1 MRGRGRL
8 TRARCRSAFLLGV
21 AVLLSGAK
29 SSPAEAQR
37 GTATEGALFLL
48 LPTGARAVGMGLAT
62 TTIRGSSESVW
73 WNPAGLSGRPQ
84 REAAIH
90 HSQSLNGT
98 GDALNVVIPWREFG
112 VVGIAA
118 SVLDL
123 GEQEPRVDSTG
134 ALGTLLPRQ
143 VVFAASF
150 ATQLGRGTAGVTYKV
165 VQFRVDCTGAC
176 ISLKASTS
184 ALDVG
189 AQYELGPA
197 LPITLGV
204 VVRNL
209 GIQLQVNDAE
219 QSDELP
225 TRVEAGVEYRP
236 RLPKRYSDQIDVR
249 IALDLSDDLTP
260 SRPRA
265 RIGSEVGIQRR
276 AFLRAGYIARSQATE
291 GGGPTVG
298 LGFALRRFVVDIGR
312 ITAGLSAD
320 AGQAPTH
327 LSVRFLF

>member
-1 MRGRGRL
+1 
-8 TRARCRSAFLLGV
+8 
-21 AVLLSGAK
+21 
-29 SSPAEAQR
+29 
-37 GTATEGALFLL
+37 LFLL

-62 TTIRGSSESVW
+62 MTARGSSESVW
-73 WNPAGLSGRPQ
+73 WNPAGLSGNPQ

-98 GDALNVVIPWREFG
+98 GDALNVVVPWRDFG
-112 VVGIAA
+112 VLGLAA

-150 ATQLGRGTAGVTYKV
+150 ATQFGRDATAGVTYKI

-176 ISLKASTS
+176 VSLQASTS

-189 AQYELGPA
+189 AQYDLRRI
-197 LPITLGV
+197 PIIVGAA
-204 VVRNL
+204 VRNL

-219 QSDELP
+219 QSDDLP
-225 TRVEAGVEYRP
+225 TRLEAGVEYRP
-236 RLPKRYSDQIDVR
+236 RLPARYADQVDVR
-249 IALDLSDDLTP
+249 VAVDISDDLTLN
-260 SRPRA
+260 RPRA
-265 RIGSEVGIQRR
+265 RFGSEVGIQRR
-276 AFLRAGYIARSQATE
+276 AFLRAGYIVRDQESE
-291 GGGPTVG
+291 GGGATVG
-298 LGFALRRFVVDIGR
+298 LGFVLRRLVVDIGR

>member
-1 MRGRGRL
+1 MRARGRL
-8 TRARCRSAFLLGV
+8 TRGPCWCALLLGLV
-21 AVLLSGAK
+21 LSGAA
-29 SSPAEAQR
+29 SSPASAQG

-48 LPTGARAVGMGLAT
+48 LPTGARAVGMGLAAM
-62 TTIRGSSESVW
+62 TIRGTSESVW
-73 WNPAGLSGRPQ
+73 WNPAGLSVRPR

-98 GDALNVVIPWREFG
+98 GDALSVVIPWRDFG
-112 VVGIAA
+112 VIGLSA

-176 ISLKASTS
+176 VSLQASTS

-189 AQYELGPA
+189 AQYELGPT
-197 LPITLGV
+197 LPFTLGLA
-204 VVRNL
+204 VRNL

-225 TRVEAGVEYRP
+225 TRIEAGVEYRP
-236 RLPKRYSDQIDVR
+236 RIPKRYSDQLEVR
-249 IALDLSDDLTP
+249 IVLDVSDDLTP
-260 SRPRA
+260 SQPRA
-265 RIGSEVGIQRR
+265 RIGSEIGIQRR
-276 AFLRAGYIARSQATE
+276 AFLRAGYIARSQSTE

-298 LGFALRRFVVDIGR
+298 LGFVLRRFVVDIGR

>member
-1 MRGRGRL
+1 MRVPVRL
-8 TRARCRSAFLLGV
+8 TGGRSWR
-21 AVLLSGAK
+21 AVLAAAALSALAA
-29 SSPAEAQR
+29 PNLVAQD
-37 GTATEGALFLL
+37 GIATEGALFLL
-48 LPTGARAVGMGLAT
+48 LPTGARAVGMGLAAT
-62 TTIRGSSESVW
+62 TARGTSESVW
-73 WNPAGLSGRPQ
+73 WNPAGLSGNPQ

-98 GDALNVVIPWREFG
+98 GDALNVVVPWRDFG
-112 VVGIAA
+112 VLGIAA

-143 VVFAASF
+143 VVFAATY
-150 ATQLGRGTAGVTYKV
+150 ATQLGQAATAGVTYKI

-176 ISLKASTS
+176 VSLQASTS

-189 AQYELGPA
+189 AQYDLGRR
-197 LPITLGV
+197 LPITLGAA
-204 VVRNL
+204 VRNL

-219 QSDELP
+219 QSDDLP
-225 TRVEAGVEYRP
+225 TRLEAGVEYRP
-236 RLPKRYSDQIDVR
+236 RLPARYADQVDVR
-249 IALDLSDDLTP
+249 VAVDVSDDL
-260 SRPRA
+260 SLGRPRA
-265 RIGSEVGIQRR
+265 RFGSEIGIQRR
-276 AFLRAGYIARSQATE
+276 AFLRAGYIVRDQESE

-298 LGFALRRFVVDIGR
+298 LGFVLRRFVVDIGR

>member
-1 MRGRGRL
+1 MRVRARL
-8 TRARCRSAFLLGV
+8 TRGRQWGRTL
-21 AVLLSGAK
+21 AVLGLAGMA
-29 SSPAEAQR
+29 PCMALAQG

-62 TTIRGSSESVW
+62 MTSRGTSESAW
-73 WNPAGLSGRPQ
+73 WNPAGLSGNPR

-112 VVGIAA
+112 VLGIAA

-123 GEQEPRVDSTG
+123 GEQEPRIDSSG

-150 ATQLGRGTAGVTYKV
+150 ATQLGPDATAGVTYKI

-176 ISLKASTS
+176 ASLQASTS

-189 AQYELGPA
+189 AQYDLGPR
-197 LPITLGV
+197 LPITVGAA
-204 VVRNL
+204 VRNL

-225 TRVEAGVEYRP
+225 TRLEAGVEYRP
-236 RLPKRYSDQIDVR
+236 RLPARYADQLDVR
-249 IALDLSDDLTP
+249 VAVDLSDDLTP
-260 SRPRA
+260 GRPRA
-265 RIGSEVGIQRR
+265 RIGSEIGIQRR
-276 AFLRAGYIARSQATE
+276 AYLRAGYIARNQDSE

-298 LGFALRRFVVDIGR
+298 LGFVLRRFVVDIGR

>member
-1 MRGRGRL
+1 MCRL
-8 TRARCRSAFLLGV
+8 TRGRCLCAFLLG
-21 AVLLSGAK
+21 AVLSGAQ
-29 SSPAEAQR
+29 PLTVGAQN
-37 GTATEGALFLL
+37 TATEGALFLL
-48 LPTGARAVGMGLAT
+48 LPTGARAVGMGLAAM
-62 TTIRGSSESVW
+62 TIRGTSESVW
-73 WNPAGLSGRPQ
+73 WNPAGLSARPQ

-98 GDALNVVIPWREFG
+98 GDALNVVLPWRDFG
-112 VVGIAA
+112 VLAVSA

-150 ATQLGRGTAGVTYKV
+150 ATQVGRGTAGVTYKV

-176 ISLKASTS
+176 VSLQASTS

-197 LPITLGV
+197 LPFTLGLA
-204 VVRNL
+204 VRNL

-219 QSDELP
+219 QSDKLP
-225 TRVEAGVEYRP
+225 TRLEAGVEYRP
-236 RLPKRYSDQIDVR
+236 RLPKRYSEQLDIRV
-249 IALDLSDDLTP
+249 AVDLSDDLTP
-260 SRPRA
+260 GHPRA
-265 RIGSEVGIQRR
+265 RVGSEVGIQRR
-276 AFLRAGYIARSQATE
+276 AFLRAGYIARTQATE

-298 LGFALRRFVVDIGR
+298 LGFVLRRFVVDIGR

-327 LSVRFLF
+327 LSMRFLF

>member
-1 MRGRGRL
+1 MLLAVVAAAGFA
-8 TRARCRSAFLLGV
+8 ARPLFAQGGV
-21 AVLLSGAK
+21 
-29 SSPAEAQR
+29 
-37 GTATEGALFLL
+37 ATEGALFLL
-48 LPTGARAVGMGLAT
+48 LPTGARAVGMGLAAT
-62 TTIRGSSESVW
+62 AARGTSESVW
-73 WNPAGLSGRPQ
+73 WNPAGLSGNPQ

-98 GDALNVVIPWREFG
+98 GDALNVVLPWRDFG
-112 VVGIAA
+112 VLGVSA

-143 VVFAASF
+143 VVFAATY
-150 ATQLGRGTAGVTYKV
+150 ATQLGSAATAGVTYKV

-176 ISLKASTS
+176 VSLQASTS

-189 AQYELGPA
+189 AQYDLGEW
-197 LPITLGV
+197 LPITFGAA
-204 VVRNL
+204 VRNL

-219 QSDELP
+219 QSDDLP
-225 TRVEAGVEYRP
+225 TRVEAGFEYRP
-236 RLPKRYSDQIDVR
+236 KLPARYASQLDVR
-249 IALDLSDDLTP
+249 VALDLSDDL
-260 SRPRA
+260 SIGRPRA
-265 RIGSEVGIQRR
+265 RFGSEVGIQRR
-276 AFLRAGYIARSQATE
+276 AYLRAGYIVRDQESE

-298 LGFALRRFVVDIGR
+298 LGFILRRFVVDIGR

>member
-1 MRGRGRL
+1 MLAAALIAGL
-8 TRARCRSAFLLGV
+8 APRSV
-21 AVLLSGAK
+21 T
-29 SSPAEAQR
+29 AQD
-37 GTATEGALFLL
+37 GIATEGALFLL
-48 LPTGARAVGMGLAT
+48 LPTGARAVGMGLAAMAA
-62 TTIRGSSESVW
+62 RGTSESVW
-73 WNPAGLSGRPQ
+73 WNPAGLSGNPR

-98 GDALNVVIPWREFG
+98 GDALNVILPFREFG
-112 VVGIAA
+112 VIGLAA

-123 GEQEPRVDSTG
+123 GEQEPRVDSSG

-143 VVFAASF
+143 VVFAATY
-150 ATQLGRGTAGVTYKV
+150 ATQLGRDATAGVTYKI

-176 ISLKASTS
+176 ISLQASTS

-189 AQYELGPA
+189 AQYDLGQR
-197 LPITLGV
+197 LPITLGAA
-204 VVRNL
+204 VRNL

-225 TRVEAGVEYRP
+225 TRVEAGLEYRP
-236 RLPKRYSDQIDVR
+236 RLPSRYANQIDVR
-249 IALDLSDDLTP
+249 VAVDLSDDL
-260 SRPRA
+260 SLGRPRA
-265 RIGSEVGIQRR
+265 RFGSEIGIQRR
-276 AFLRAGYIARSQATE
+276 AFLRAGYIMRDQESE

-298 LGFALRRFVVDIGR
+298 LGFILRRFVVDIGR

>member
-1 MRGRGRL
+1 MLVRHRL
-8 TRARCRSAFLLGV
+8 TRGRPWRRLLAALLAAGTP
-21 AVLLSGAK
+21 AVL
-29 SSPAEAQR
+29 PAQD

-62 TTIRGSSESVW
+62 MTSRGTSESAW
-73 WNPAGLSGRPQ
+73 WNPAGLSGDPR

-98 GDALNVVIPWREFG
+98 GDALNVVLPWREFG
-112 VVGIAA
+112 VLGIAA

-123 GEQEPRVDSTG
+123 GEQETRIDSTG
-134 ALGTLLPRQ
+134 ALGTLFPRQ
-143 VVFAASF
+143 LVFAASF
-150 ATQLGRGTAGVTYKV
+150 ATQLGRDATAGVTYKV

-176 ISLKASTS
+176 VSLHASTS

-189 AQYELGPA
+189 AQYDLGPRFPVTFGA
-197 LPITLGV
+197 A
-204 VVRNL
+204 VRNL

-219 QSDELP
+219 QSDDLP

-236 RLPKRYSDQIDVR
+236 RLPARYADQVDLRV
-249 IALDLSDDLTP
+249 AVDLSDDLNLG
-260 SRPRA
+260 SPRA
-265 RIGSEVGIQRR
+265 RIGSEIGIQRR
-276 AFLRAGYIARSQATE
+276 AYLRAGYIAREQASE

-298 LGFALRRFVVDIGR
+298 LGFVLRRFVVDIGR
-312 ITAGLSAD
+312 ITSGLSAD

>member
-1 MRGRGRL
+1 VRIRGRL
-8 TRARCRSAFLLGV
+8 TRRPAQLLLIAATALASVAARELAAQEGV
-21 AVLLSGAK
+21 
-29 SSPAEAQR
+29 
-37 GTATEGALFLL
+37 ATEGALFLL

-62 TTIRGSSESVW
+62 TTARGSSEAVW
-73 WNPAGLSGRPQ
+73 WNPAGLSGNPQ

-90 HSQSLNGT
+90 HSQSINGT
-98 GDALNVVIPWREFG
+98 ADALNVVVPWRDFG
-112 VVGIAA
+112 VFGLAA

-150 ATQLGRGTAGVTYKV
+150 ATQLAQGATAGVTYKV

-176 ISLKASTS
+176 VSLQASTS

-189 AQYELGPA
+189 AQYDLTRQR
-197 LPITLGV
+197 LPITIGAA
-204 VVRNL
+204 VRNL

-236 RLPKRYSDQIDVR
+236 KLPARYADQLDVR
-249 IALDLSDDLTP
+249 MAVDVSDDISLN
-260 SRPRA
+260 RPRA
-265 RIGSEVGIQRR
+265 RFGSEIGIQRR
-276 AFLRAGYIARSQATE
+276 AFLRAGYIMRDQESE
-291 GGGPTVG
+291 SGGPTLG
-298 LGFALRRFVVDIGR
+298 LGFIVRRFVVDIGR
-312 ITAGLSAD
+312 ITSGLSAD

>member
-1 MRGRGRL
+1 MPSGARL
-8 TRARCRSAFLLGV
+8 TRRRRWGWILAI
-21 AVLLSGAK
+21 AVLAGAAPLAV
-29 SSPAEAQR
+29 PAQE

-48 LPTGARAVGMGLAT
+48 LPTGARAVGMGLAAMT
-62 TTIRGSSESVW
+62 ARGTSESAW
-73 WNPAGLSGRPQ
+73 WNPAGLAGNPQ

-98 GDALNVVIPWREFG
+98 GDALNVVLPWRDFG
-112 VVGIAA
+112 VLALTA

-123 GEQEPRVDSTG
+123 GEQEPRIDSSG

-150 ATQLGRGTAGVTYKV
+150 ATQLGRDAVAGVTYKV
-165 VQFRVDCTGAC
+165 VQFRLDCTGAC
-176 ISLKASTS
+176 VSLHASTG

-189 AQYELGPA
+189 AQYSVGSRSPVTIGA
-197 LPITLGV
+197 A
-204 VVRNL
+204 VRNL

-225 TRVEAGVEYRP
+225 TRIEAGIEYRP
-236 RLPKRYSDQIDVR
+236 PLPARYADQVAVR
-249 IALDLSDDLTP
+249 VALDLSDDL
-260 SRPRA
+260 SLGSPRA
-265 RIGSEVGIQRR
+265 RIGSEIGIQRR
-276 AFLRAGYIARSQATE
+276 AFLRAGYIAREQASE

-298 LGFALRRFVVDIGR
+298 LGFVLRRFVIDIGR

>member
-1 MRGRGRL
+1 MRVRDRL
-8 TRARCRSAFLLGV
+8 TRGRPWRRKLALMCLASMAPGL
-21 AVLLSGAK
+21 AT
-29 SSPAEAQR
+29 AQT

-48 LPTGARAVGMGLAT
+48 LPTGARAVGMGLAAIT
-62 TTIRGSSESVW
+62 SRGTSESSW
-73 WNPAGLSGRPQ
+73 WNPAGLSGNRQ

-98 GDALNVVIPWREFG
+98 GDALNVVIPFREFG
-112 VVGIAA
+112 VLGIAA

-123 GEQEPRVDSTG
+123 GEQEPRLDSSG

-150 ATQLGRGTAGVTYKV
+150 ATQVGRDASVGVTYKI

-176 ISLKASTS
+176 ASLHASTS

-189 AQYELGPA
+189 AQYDLGPR
-197 LPITLGV
+197 LPITVGAG
-204 VVRNL
+204 VRNL

-225 TRVEAGVEYRP
+225 TRLEAGVEYRP
-236 RLPKRYSDQIDVR
+236 RVPARYADQVDVR
-249 IALDLSDDLTP
+249 VALDVSDDLTP
-260 SRPRA
+260 GRPVA
-265 RIGSEVGIQRR
+265 RVGSEIGIQRR
-276 AFLRAGYIARSQATE
+276 AFLRAGYIGRNQDSE

-298 LGFALRRFVVDIGR
+298 LGFVLRRFVVDIGR
-312 ITAGLSAD
+312 ITGGLSAD

>member
-8 TRARCRSAFLLGV
+8 TRGRCCCALLLGV
-21 AVLLSGAK
+21 VLGGAV
-29 SSPAEAQR
+29 SSAANAQV

-48 LPTGARAVGMGLAT
+48 LPTGARAVGMGLAAM
-62 TTIRGSSESVW
+62 TIRGTSESVW
-73 WNPAGLSGRPQ
+73 WNPAGLSARPQ

-112 VVGIAA
+112 VLGIAA

-143 VVFAASF
+143 IVFAASF

-176 ISLKASTS
+176 VSLQASTS

-197 LPITLGV
+197 LPFTLGLA
-204 VVRNL
+204 VRNL

-219 QSDELP
+219 QSDDLP
-225 TRVEAGVEYRP
+225 TRIEAGVEYRL
-236 RLPKRYSDQIDVR
+236 RLPKRYSDQLDVR
-249 IALDLSDDLTP
+249 FALDLSDDLTP

-298 LGFALRRFVVDIGR
+298 LGFVLRRFVVDIGR

>member
-1 MRGRGRL
+1 MRVRARLTGGRGWR
-8 TRARCRSAFLLGV
+8 
-21 AVLLSGAK
+21 AVLAAVILAGFVPSAL
-29 SSPAEAQR
+29 AAQD
-37 GTATEGALFLL
+37 GIATEGALFLL
-48 LPTGARAVGMGLAT
+48 LPTGARAVGMGLTAMT
-62 TTIRGSSESVW
+62 ARGTSESVW
-73 WNPAGLSGRPQ
+73 WNPAGLSGNPR

-98 GDALNVVIPWREFG
+98 GDALNVVVPWRDFG
-112 VVGIAA
+112 VLGIAV

-123 GEQEPRVDSTG
+123 GEQEPRVDSSG

-143 VVFAASF
+143 VVFAATY
-150 ATQLGRGTAGVTYKV
+150 ATQLGNAATAGVTYKV

-176 ISLKASTS
+176 VALQASTS

-189 AQYELGPA
+189 AQYDLGQRF
-197 LPITLGV
+197 PITVGAA
-204 VVRNL
+204 VRNL
-209 GIQLQVNDAE
+209 GIQLQVNDAA

-236 RLPKRYSDQIDVR
+236 RLPARYANQVDVR
-249 IALDLSDDLTP
+249 VAVDLSDGLKL

-265 RIGSEVGIQRR
+265 RFGSEIGIQRR
-276 AFLRAGYIARSQATE
+276 AYLRAGYIVRDQESE

-298 LGFALRRFVVDIGR
+298 LGFVLRRFVVDIGR

>member
-1 MRGRGRL
+1 MNPRGRRRL
-8 TRARCRSAFLLGV
+8 TRGRYCHALLLGAIIGSATPWTV
-21 AVLLSGAK
+21 Q
-29 SSPAEAQR
+29 AQS

-48 LPTGARAVGMGLAT
+48 LPTGARAVGMGLAAM
-62 TTIRGSSESVW
+62 TIRGTSESVW
-73 WNPAGLSGRPQ
+73 WNPAGLSVRPQ

-98 GDALNVVIPWREFG
+98 GDALNVVVPWSDFG
-112 VVGIAA
+112 VLGIAA

-150 ATQLGRGTAGVTYKV
+150 ATQVGRGTAGVTYKV

-176 ISLKASTS
+176 VSLQASTS

-197 LPITLGV
+197 LPVTLGV
-204 VVRNL
+204 AVRNL

-219 QSDELP
+219 QSDQLP
-225 TRVEAGVEYRP
+225 TRIEAGIEYRP
-236 RLPKRYSDQIDVR
+236 TLPKRYSGQVELR
-249 IALDLSDDLTP
+249 VAADLSDDLTP
-260 SRPRA
+260 RHPRA
-265 RIGSEVGIQRR
+265 RIGSELGIQKR
-276 AFLRAGYIARSQATE
+276 AFLRAGYISRAQATE

-298 LGFALRRFVVDIGR
+298 LGFVLRRFVVDIGR

>member
-1 MRGRGRL
+1 MRFRL
-8 TRARCRSAFLLGV
+8 TRGPRLGRSVILATAILAAFTPLKV
-21 AVLLSGAK
+21 A
-29 SSPAEAQR
+29 AQE
-37 GTATEGALFLL
+37 GIATEGALFLL
-48 LPTGARAVGMGLAT
+48 LPTGARAVGMGLAAT
-62 TTIRGSSESVW
+62 TSRGTSESVW
-73 WNPAGLSGRPQ
+73 WNPAGLSGNPK

-98 GDALNVVIPWREFG
+98 GDALNVVVPWRDFG
-112 VVGIAA
+112 VVGLAA

-123 GEQEPRVDSTG
+123 GEQDPTVDSTG

-143 VVFAASF
+143 VVFAASY
-150 ATQLGRGTAGVTYKV
+150 ATQLGNVATAGVTYKV

-176 ISLKASTS
+176 VSLQASTS

-189 AQYELGPA
+189 AQFDLGRRVPV
-197 LPITLGV
+197 TLAAT
-204 VVRNL
+204 VRNL

-236 RLPKRYSDQIDVR
+236 RLPARYANQIDVR
-249 IALDLSDDLTP
+249 IAIDVSDDL
-260 SRPRA
+260 SLGQPRA
-265 RIGSEVGIQRR
+265 RFGSEVGIQRR
-276 AFLRAGYIARSQATE
+276 AYLRAGYIMRDQDTE
-291 GGGPTVG
+291 GGGPTIG
-298 LGFALRRFVVDIGR
+298 LGFVVRRFVVDIGR

>member
-1 MRGRGRL
+1 MRRGRRRL
-8 TRARCRSAFLLGV
+8 TRWRGCCHLLLG
-21 AVLLSGAK
+21 ATLSASL
-29 SSPAEAQR
+29 SSPASPQR

-48 LPTGARAVGMGLAT
+48 LPTGARAVGMGLAAM
-62 TTIRGSSESVW
+62 TIRGTSEAVW
-73 WNPAGLSGRPQ
+73 WNPAGLAGRPQ

-98 GDALNVVIPWREFG
+98 GDALNVVIPWRDFG
-112 VVGIAA
+112 VLGIAA

-123 GEQEPRVDSTG
+123 GEQEPRVDSSG

-150 ATQLGRGTAGVTYKV
+150 ATQLARGTAGVTYKV

-176 ISLKASTS
+176 VSLQASTS

-189 AQYELGPA
+189 MQYELGPR
-197 LPITLGV
+197 LPVTLGLA
-204 VVRNL
+204 VRNL

-219 QSDELP
+219 QSDKLP

-236 RLPKRYSDQIDVR
+236 KLPKRYGEQLDLR
-249 IALDLSDDLTP
+249 FALDLTDDLTP

-265 RIGSEVGIQRR
+265 RIGSELGIQRR
-276 AFLRAGYIARSQATE
+276 AFLRAGYIARAQSTE

-298 LGFALRRFVVDIGR
+298 LGFVLRRFVVDIGR